1 MSSDVPLRRRH
12 PIAAQANRIL
22 ARHLMLRAH
31 AAELPAPDA
40 ELASALAFERQL
52 PAMFDDATRAI
63 EAGSWGAPLEHLM
76 EACGCEPLDLEIL
89 GLLIAPEIDPELR
102 AVYRRA
108 VGESRRGLDLDVL
121 RALLDPL
128 AAHGGALLDAL
139 DIDAPLRRYA
149 LIYAELGAD
158 GRRTIIAA
166 PRLVRHALDFPAP
179 SVDEQ
184 LRHGVRLVPVEPG
197 ARTSPL
203 VAEQAVAM
211 QRAGVLQHWLL
222 LGPSG
227 VGQEELARAVAAQLG
242 ASLLVADAAT
252 LLEGRDPA
260 TVARLVFREA
270 RLCGAVPLLVN
281 ADAMFPDDGAA
292 GPLASLLARLEREPG
307 PVLYA
312 TVRRP
317 RHFVQWLRDRREPE
331 PIVVAYP
338 TEAQRTEL
346 WRQAAPDAAP
356 ADLEF
361 VGSAYVLSPA
371 AIERAAHA
379 ADQHASAAGR
389 AAPAHIDLVTACRE
403 ETTHRLDEL
412 ASRVNV
418 KIGWSEVVLPDET
431 KSVLDEIIET
441 GKNRRLVHDTWGFRR
456 HLPGGGGLSVLFSG
470 EPGTGKTMVAGLVA
484 HDLGAELYRI
494 DLSRIVSK
502 YIGETEKQLA
512 AIFDEATVARVA
524 LLFDEAD
531 SMFAKRTEVKNSVD
545 RYANLEVNFLLQ
557 KMEEFDGLAILTT
570 NFKQSIDEA
579 FLRRLRFRVHFPKP
593 EEGERIALWRTLIP
607 PTAQVAPDIDFA
619 RVAQRFD
626 FSGGHIRNA
635 VVRAAFIAA
644 SEGSPIRQDHLERGA
659 KREYEELG
667 RITRD

>member
-1 MSSDVPLRRRH
+1 MSDAPVRHRH
-12 PIAAQANRIL
+12 PIAAQANRVL
-22 ARHLMLRAH
+22 ARYLMLRAH
-31 AAELPAPDA
+31 AAEQPGPDA
-40 ELASALAFERQL
+40 ELAAALAVERAL
-52 PAMFDDATRAI
+52 PAAFADATRAI
-63 EAGSWGAPLEHLM
+63 EAGSWGAPLEHLI

-108 VGESRRGLDLDVL
+108 IGESRRGLDLDVL
-121 RALLDPL
+121 RGLLDPL

-139 DIDAPLRRYA
+139 DVDAPLRRYA
-149 LIYAELGAD
+149 LIFSEIAGD

-166 PRLVRHALDFPAP
+166 SRLVRHVLDFPAP

-184 LRHGVRLVPVEPG
+184 LRHGVKLVPVAPDG
-197 ARTSPL
+197 TTSPL
-203 VAEQAVAM
+203 VAERVLAM
-211 QRAGVLQHWLL
+211 QRAGTLQHWLL

-227 VGQEELARAVAAQLG
+227 VGQEELAAAIAARQG
-242 ASLLVADAAT
+242 ASLLVADAAI

-260 TVARLVFREA
+260 TVARLVLREA
-270 RLCGAVPLLVN
+270 RLCGAVPLFVN
-281 ADAMFPDDGAA
+281 ADGLFPDEGAA
-292 GPLASLLARLEREPG
+292 GPLAQLLARLEREPG

-312 TVRRP
+312 TARRP

-331 PIVVAYP
+331 PIVLAYP
-338 TEAQRTEL
+338 PETQRTEL
-346 WRQAAPDAAP
+346 WKRAAPDAA
-356 ADLEF
+356 ASDLEF
-361 VGSAYVLSPA
+361 VASAYVLSPA

-379 ADQHASAAGR
+379 ADQHAGNAGR
-389 AAPAHIDLVTACRE
+389 PAPAQIDLVTACRE
-403 ETTHRLDEL
+403 ETTHRLDDL

-418 KIGWSEVVLPDET
+418 KIGWTEVVLPYET

-441 GKNRRLVHDTWGFRR
+441 GKNRRLVHDAWGFRR

-484 HDLGAELYRI
+484 HDLGSELYRI

-512 AIFDEATVARVA
+512 AIFDEATAARVA

-593 EEGERIALWRTLIP
+593 EEDERMALWRTLIP
-607 PTAQVAPDIDFA
+607 PTAEISPDIDFA
-619 RVAQRFD
+619 RIAERFD

-644 SEGSPIRQDHLERGA
+644 SEGSPIKQEHLERGA